1 LRPSRGRGI
10 VTAQADRRQQGRGG
24 LHYAWIVAGATFLIL
39 LAAAG
44 MRAVPGVLIDP
55 LNAEFGWSRGQIGLA
70 VSVNVLLFGLMGP
83 FAAALMGRYGL
94 RLVISAA
101 LALIAVGLGLSSQVT
116 SQWQL
121 IVCYGVLV
129 GLGSGCMASVLAAAV
144 ANRWFVARRGL
155 VTGLLTAG
163 SASGQIIF
171 LQFLTR
177 LSDAQGWR
185 WVSYSTAAVAL
196 AAIPIAALVLRNRPE
211 DVGLRA
217 YGAPE
222 GYVTAE
228 QHSNPIRTAFVG
240 LRDVSRLGGFWL
252 LFGGFLV
259 CGVSTNGLIGTHFIP
274 AAGDHDIH
282 RATAAGLLSL
292 VGIFD
297 IAGTILSGWLSD
309 RVDPR
314 YLLAGYYAMRGFSL
328 LFLYGALE
336 AGGLPL
342 WVFMVFYGLDWVA
355 TVPPT
360 VRLCSDVCGVDR
372 GTVAYGWVYAGHQ
385 IGAAIMAWFAGF
397 VRDTTGSYQPAF
409 IVGGICCMIAAAGS
423 MRIRRPLADAAP
435 EPDREPVPV

>member
-1 LRPSRGRGI
+1 MKVVVATPPQSR
-10 VTAQADRRQQGRGG
+10 RR
-24 LHYAWIVAGATFLIL
+24 LHYAWIVAAATFFIL

-44 MRAVPGVLIDP
+44 MRSVPGVLIDP
-55 LNAEFGWSRGQIGLA
+55 LNAEFGWSRGDIGLA

-94 RLVISAA
+94 RLVISSA
-101 LALIAVGLGLSSQVT
+101 LALIALGLGLSSQVT

-121 IVCYGVLV
+121 VVCYGVLV

-163 SASGQIIF
+163 SASGQIVF

-177 LSDAQGWR
+177 LSDSNGWR
-185 WVSYSTAAVAL
+185 WVSYTTSGAALV
-196 AAIPIAALVLRNRPE
+196 AIPIAALVLRNQPE
-211 DVGLRA
+211 DVGLSA
-217 YGAPE
+217 YGAPD
-222 GYVTAE
+222 GYVTPAP
-228 QHSNPIRTAFVG
+228 QSNPIRTAFEG
-240 LRDVSRLGGFWL
+240 LRDISRLGGFWL

-259 CGVSTNGLIGTHFIP
+259 CGVSTNGLIATHFIP

-282 RATAAGLLSL
+282 RATAAGLLSM

-309 RVDPR
+309 RIDPR
-314 YLLAGYYAMRGFSL
+314 YLLGGYYAMRGIAL
-328 LFLYGALE
+328 VFLYGALQ

-360 VRLCSDVCGVDR
+360 VRLCSDVCGIDR
-372 GTVAYGWVYAGHQ
+372 GTVAYGWVFAGHQ
-385 IGAAIMAWFAGF
+385 LGAAIMAWLAGYI
-397 VRDTTGSYQPAF
+397 RDTTGSYQLAF
-409 IVGGICCMIAAAGS
+409 VIAGICCMIAAAGS
-423 MRIRRPLADAAP
+423 LRIRRPLP
-435 EPDREPVPV
+435 EPMAAADRVPVPVG